1 MTSGR
6 NTIRQTVTGLLLGG
20 IAITMIPS
28 AAVAQDDEARLR
40 RIEAEIRA
48 LQRTVFPGG
57 DGR

>member
-28 AAVAQDDEARLR
+28 AAVAKDDEARLR
-40 RIEAEIRA
+40 RI
-48 LQRTVFPGG
+48 
-57 DGR
+57 